1 MISLYLVSITI
12 YYHDRST
19 CQEESII
26 NSIPWSLLA
35 EPIKKGLG
43 SPSLV
48 LILILYIQSEC
59 NQRSTGQSQVK
70 WGYDLGGHPSQ
81 SSHCA

>member
-19 CQEESII
+19 CQEGPIQ
-26 NSIPWSLLA
+26 NLNPLVSLSRA
-35 EPIKKGLG
+35 YKKGLG

-48 LILILYIQSEC
+48 LILILYIQSEF
-59 NQRSTGQSQVK
+59 NQRSTSQSQV
-70 WGYDLGGHPSQ
+70 G
-81 SSHCA
+81 